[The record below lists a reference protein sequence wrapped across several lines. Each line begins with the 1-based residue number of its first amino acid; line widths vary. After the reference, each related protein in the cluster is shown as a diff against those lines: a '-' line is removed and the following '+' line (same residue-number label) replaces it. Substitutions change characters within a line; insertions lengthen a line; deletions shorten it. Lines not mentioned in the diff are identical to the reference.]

1 MFYLFYLPLFYYL
14 NLHPICLKYT
24 HLHLLYHFLDSNLLR
39 PQLPLILNILS
50 LVMNLFLLLL
60 LMLFLV
66 FRFCPVSIFILT
78 PANIRS
84 TITVTTKAIKVIP
97 LFCSNFIFKFIS
109 SLPPFF
115 KTYITSCN
123 YI

>member
-1 MFYLFYLPLFYYL
+1 MFYLSYLPLFYYL
-14 NLHPICLKYT
+14 IPHPICLKYT

-84 TITVTTKAIKVIP
+84 TITVTTKAIRVIALL
-97 LFCSNFIFKFIS
+97 LFILFFIIFFILS
-109 SLPPFF
+109 HFYD
-115 KTYITSCN
+115 T
-123 YI
+123 